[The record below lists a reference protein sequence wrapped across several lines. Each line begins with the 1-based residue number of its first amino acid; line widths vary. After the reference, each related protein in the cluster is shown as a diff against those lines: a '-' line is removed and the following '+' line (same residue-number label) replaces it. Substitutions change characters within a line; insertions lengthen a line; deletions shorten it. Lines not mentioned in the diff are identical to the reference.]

1 MQYGFSCGAKT
12 QKKDKKFASGAK
24 FTRFAARV
32 DAPRCVFLPMKIKQ
46 RDKMPRVRNILFR
59 TVYAKRRAV
68 SRAAQK
74 RRSPAKESA
83 A

>member
-1 MQYGFSCGAKT
+1 MQYGFSSGAKT
-12 QKKDKKFASGAK
+12 QKKDKKFAFGAK

-32 DAPRCVFLPMKIKQ
+32 DAPRCVFLPMKIKR
-46 RDKMPRVRNILFR
+46 RDKIPRVRNILFR

>member
-12 QKKDKKFASGAK
+12 QKKDKKFTSGAK

-32 DAPRCVFLPMKIKQ
+32 DAPRCVFLPMKIKR

>member
-12 QKKDKKFASGAK
+12 QKKDKKFASSAK
-24 FTRFAARV
+24 FTRFAALT
-32 DAPRCVFLPMKIKQ
+32 DAPRCVFLPMKIKR